1 MAKKAT
7 VADGQLLL
15 QFYDLR
21 REPEIRKAR
30 HWWLFEFSP
39 RNADDFMKVAYAMG
53 TQENNWLRQVA
64 SYWSMAAAMVLKG
77 VMNEELFLR
86 PSFSG
91 EMFVI
96 FGKVYPFLAE
106 LREKAGDPEM
116 FADVEK
122 VINHTKWGRERL
134 KFILKRIE
142 MMREK
147 VEQEKKKGVAS
158 GE

>member
-1 MAKKAT
+1 MVKRAT

-15 QFYDLR
+15 QLYDLR
-21 REPEIRKAR
+21 REPEMRKAR

-39 RNADDFMKVAYAMG
+39 RNADDFMKVAWAAG
-53 TQENNWLRQVA
+53 TQENNWLRQA
-64 SYWSMAAAMVLKG
+64 SSYWNMAAAMVLQG
-77 VMNEELFLR
+77 ALNQELFLR

-106 LREKAGDPEM
+106 LREKAGDPEI
-116 FADVEK
+116 FRDVER
-122 VINHTKWGRERL
+122 VIHSTKWGRERL

-142 MMREK
+142 QMREMK
-147 VEQEKKKGVAS
+147 EKKGKEVAS

>member
-21 REPEIRKAR
+21 REAEIRKAR

-39 RNADDFMKVAYAMG
+39 RNADDFMKVAFAMG
-53 TQENNWLRQVA
+53 TQENNWLRQA
-64 SYWSMAAAMVLKG
+64 SSYWSMAAAMVLKG

-96 FGKVYPFLAE
+96 FGKVYPFLPE
-106 LREKAGDPEM
+106 LREKIGDPEL
-116 FADVEK
+116 FSDVEK
-122 VINHTKWGRERL
+122 VIHKTKWGRERL

-147 VEQEKKKGVAS
+147 KEKEGKA
-158 GE
+158 